1 MTFPRVSEIRFH
13 RAADQDVGTGL
24 LAYVSFLLDGRIRL
38 DGVTVRR
45 TRDGD
50 LTLVF
55 PERRDSAGRRH
66 PLVRPLDNETRR
78 AIEQQVF
85 AALQPTSEESR

>member
-1 MTFPRVSEIRFH
+1 MTFPRVSEVRFH

-24 LAYVSFLLDGRIRL
+24 LGYVAFRYGDMQL

-45 TRDGD
+45 TRAGG
-50 LTLVF
+50 LTLAF

-66 PLVRPLDNETRR
+66 PLVRPLDNETRE
-78 AIEQQVF
+78 AIEAQVF
-85 AALQPTSEESR
+85 AALGLASRSSQ